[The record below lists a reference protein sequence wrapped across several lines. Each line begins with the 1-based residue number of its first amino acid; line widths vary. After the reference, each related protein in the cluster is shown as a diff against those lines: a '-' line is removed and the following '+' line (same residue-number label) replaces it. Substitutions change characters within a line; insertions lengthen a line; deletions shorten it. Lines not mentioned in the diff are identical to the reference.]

1 MLVLQRDKSDAVVI
15 TAPNGDRLT
24 VCVVRGGG
32 KLGFDAPQGYSI
44 HRKEIQEQID
54 RERDAA
60 AGA

>member
-24 VCVVRGGG
+24 IYVVRGGG
-32 KLGFDAPQGYSI
+32 KLAFDAPETYSI
-44 HRKEIQEQID
+44 NRKEIQDQID

-60 AGA
+60 EGA